1 MLTLGSSPTVSIRT
15 WPAHGV
21 PRAPH
26 APRHRGSAVGSI
38 AVGSIGAVG
47 AVVTRRRRWGARA
60 SDRAPRRA
68 VLLAE
73 LLGEIHW
80 DELAVEDQLT
90 VVVADLSDVE
100 RCMEIVVPVFEVKT
114 EELESVRRGLAGRL
128 GARRSLVGPDAA
140 APRPKLSRPAPHGST
155 EGPELGLVL
164 ALEHPEHGFVAL
176 VDLSLWPADGRVRAP
191 GAKSKPGVAS
201 KPYVLNLCVT
211 PSFRRQG
218 LARQLMAVLERLLRD
233 VWGDKEV
240 YLHVED
246 KQVAANAL
254 YEAIGYVPMKY
265 TYDKDFPYTKAEASI
280 LRNVTWRRKFLPVA
294 SEGSPARSG
303 TILPEAKEEEEDEEC
318 GDGEEDIE
326 DDGEEEDEEDEEE
339 VPQKAED
346 EDFDWVTSLM
356 K

>member
-155 EGPELGLVL
+155 EGPELGL
-164 ALEHPEHGFVAL
+164 
-176 VDLSLWPADGRVRAP
+176 
-191 GAKSKPGVAS
+191 
-201 KPYVLNLCVT
+201 
-211 PSFRRQG
+211 
-218 LARQLMAVLERLLRD
+218 
-233 VWGDKEV
+233 
-240 YLHVED
+240 
-246 KQVAANAL
+246 AA
-254 YEAIGYVPMKY
+254 
-265 TYDKDFPYTKAEASI
+265 
-280 LRNVTWRRKFLPVA
+280 
-294 SEGSPARSG
+294 
-303 TILPEAKEEEEDEEC
+303 EEC
-318 GDGEEDIE
+318 GRAFLFKCFSI
-326 DDGEEEDEEDEEE
+326 
-339 VPQKAED
+339 PCFW
-346 EDFDWVTSLM
+346 DFRWTLGMVCFPA
-356 K
+356 